1 MPGAEPLGSG
11 MASKT
16 AWIWF
21 LGAVAWWVSA
31 ALAVHYN
38 HRFHAL
44 LSLAVSALF
53 FIAGVL
59 WLRMPPRRR

>member
-16 AWIWF
+16 ALIWF
-21 LGAVAWWVSA
+21 LGAVAWWFSA

-38 HRFHAL
+38 HRLHAL

-53 FIAGVL
+53 FIAGVM